1 MCKLLKSWTDS
12 FVHEVDACGNKHGR
26 SNSRCEVYRW
36 LDVFWALQGLP
47 AAMVVAVVASCA
59 LAGAIHAPVAR
70 SNWRELLHHHTCQRA
85 AMDGAVCFISHSTA
99 CDPAPDGAH
108 MSSRDFRSTDTARFN
123 RRPRY
128 DYAACNLSSPTD
140 FLLLKFPWRLTCF
153 FGGQRVSPGS
163 LRDEQAREIKRPC
176 SVTCSCLLCGHSEP
190 L

>member
-1 MCKLLKSWTDS
+1 MATNTDAPTADARFIAGSMCFGLCRVFLLQWSSPLWQAAPLLAPST
-12 FVHEVDACGNKHGR
+12 HPLH
-26 SNSRCEVYRW
+26 
-36 LDVFWALQGLP
+36 AL
-47 AAMVVAVVASCA
+47 
-59 LAGAIHAPVAR
+59 
-70 SNWRELLHHHTCQRA
+70 NWRELLHHHTCQRA